1 MPSVFSH
8 AIVGSTLVACGLSR
22 PRATLVVLGA
32 VLAVVPDLDVV
43 GIAFGWGL
51 DHPLGHRGLSHSV
64 LAALTLAGTRHARD
78 SRPSAGAPLA
88 HLAGPGPGGGIA
100 RPARRVD
107 ERRARRRVPRAVRRH
122 ALALPGATDRGV
134 ANRRVVVLLPAGPRG
149 AEQRG
154 RVAVGAVPGRAR
166 RDVGVAPGQ
175 RSTNARSSRAR
186 SLTSGCCTA
195 RSSSGRDRA
204 GSPPR
209 TKLNAAL

>member
-64 LAALTLAGTRHARD
+64 LAALTLAVLGTLAIRARPPE
-78 SRPSAGAPLA
+78 RRWRIWLV
-88 HLAGPGPGGGIA
+88 PGPGGGIA
-100 RPARRVD
+100 RPARRAD
-107 ERRARRRVPRAVRRH
+107 QRRARRRVPRAVRRH

-209 TKLNAAL
+209 TRLNAAL